1 VRGRFARQY
10 GDWFPPFEDV
20 DLHPHKAYYREVTA
34 WWNTELGELSVEE
47 PDATFGLHVVILRRK
62 LRLIWLLSSSRDE
75 TETMHRIDQLS
86 THHYRTYCLGLRER
100 NEARLKRLSAAC
112 HWLRRNVE
120 KLRVCENP
128 TCERMTTYFLRRENN
143 TKYCSKEC
151 FRDAE
156 EVSRKK
162 RLKNLPPKRF
172 KRSLEA
178 RGKMS
183 QSATERWARQR
194 QENGLKRGEH
204 LARLRKRKRHAE

>member
-156 EVSRKK
+156 EAAAQAVQEVAGGERKDEPKRNGTLGATEARERIKARRASRKITK
-162 RLKNLPPKRF
+162 A
-172 KRSLEA
+172 ETA
-178 RGKMS
+178 R
-183 QSATERWARQR
+183 
-194 QENGLKRGEH
+194 
-204 LARLRKRKRHAE
+204 